1 MGEQYLRK
9 NLHYQFLARFGQPV
23 YEHPYYSSHNHTCVT
38 DISLCD
44 TNITRPALI
53 ALLFLL

>member
-1 MGEQYLRK
+1 
-9 NLHYQFLARFGQPV
+9 LHYQFLARFGQPV